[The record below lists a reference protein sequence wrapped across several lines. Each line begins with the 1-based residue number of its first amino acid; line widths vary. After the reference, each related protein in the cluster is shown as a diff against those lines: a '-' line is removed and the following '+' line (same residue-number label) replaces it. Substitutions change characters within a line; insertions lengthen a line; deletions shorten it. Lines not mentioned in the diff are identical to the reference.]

1 MTLQLHLESD
11 LQARIDQIAAERGNT
26 IEEVILDM
34 LRRETAL
41 KPRPA
46 WMGMAR
52 SGIPDFGA
60 RAEEFLFENLETN
73 DDTD

>member
-11 LQARIDQIAAERGNT
+11 LQACIDQIAAERGNT
-26 IEEVILDM
+26 IEEVILEM

-46 WMGMAR
+46 WMGMAH
-52 SGIPDFGA
+52 SGISDLGT
-60 RAEEFLFENLETN
+60 RAEEFLFEG
-73 DDTD
+73 